1 MTHQELL
8 ATIQSLPKDV
18 QFAIANAVL
27 DRLASEGAPPI
38 SEELKVKF
46 LQREEAF
53 FANPGQ
59 GEPWETVREYL
70 VSLPVQ

>member
-27 DRLASEGAPPI
+27 DGLANDGAPPV
-38 SEELKVKF
+38 SEQLKAEF
-46 LQREEAF
+46 LKREEAF
-53 FANPGQ
+53 FANPGK
-59 GEPWETVREYL
+59 GEPWEK
-70 VSLPVQ
+70 VSEELFGQ

>member
-27 DRLASEGAPPI
+27 DRLASEGAPPV
-38 SEELKVKF
+38 SEQLKAEF
-46 LQREEAF
+46 LRREETF
-53 FANPGQ
+53 FANPGK
-59 GEPWETVREYL
+59 GEPWENVREEL
-70 VSLPVQ
+70 FGQ